1 MLPGIYGISQTFSTI
16 DDNGTT
22 PQTCMDGIRK
32 KLIDGAAN
40 AECPI
45 NVIHGISDFT
55 ESNIFDEIEAY
66 DREIDDLYDGENLI
80 HFVSPKWLR
89 AMRTAKRAASYYYYY
104 TASAEGAAPVS
115 EEADETDDEFALELA
130 DGTISADDKKI
141 IEYYAAGKAVKY
153 RFGIRIGEDTYW
165 GAEKQFGPSEPAYEL
180 YHAVEISAKTSGA
193 ASITL
198 LHPLRAELEVAL
210 SVDGGTRQPL
220 SRDSDTRFKRT
231 GLTLP
236 AGKTFTYAVI
246 QPAHDDVPE
255 SILYESL
262 PFNITTTTA

>member
-1 MLPGIYGISQTFSTI
+1 MRIRAHIIGNAPEGATPVMQYSTASE
-16 DDNGTT
+16 GGT
-22 PQTCMDGIRK
+22 PQTEDV
-32 KLIDGAAN
+32 DESTA
-40 AECPI
+40 
-45 NVIHGISDFT
+45 DF
-55 ESNIFDEIEAY
+55 
-66 DREIDDLYDGENLI
+66 DL
-80 HFVSPKWLR
+80 K
-89 AMRTAKRAASYYYYY
+89 
-104 TASAEGAAPVS
+104 
-115 EEADETDDEFALELA
+115 LA
-130 DGTISADDKKI
+130 DGTISAEDAKLL
-141 IEYYAAGKAVKY
+141 EHYSAGKTVKY

-180 YHAVEISAKTSGA
+180 YHAVETTAKTSGA